1 MNYLRQFNIYPDIN
15 YLQVTIMEQITPR
28 EYIFRAVQNDETGE
42 DEKEKEHEEE
52 DAEEEEEEGEDEE
65 E

>member
-1 MNYLRQFNIYPDIN
+1 LAKNIWIGE
-15 YLQVTIMEQITPR
+15 IMHELSTW
-28 EYIFRAVQNDETGE
+28 IFRAEMKDETGE
-42 DEKEKEHEEE
+42 DEEEKEHEEE